1 MKFKE
6 SDEGG
11 RLRNGKAR
19 GISPASRTRAMNGRK
34 NATETIVRSLK
45 ARYEMHDVVGKK
57 KKKHEKTK
65 FLGEKFGHVRK
76 KL

>member
-1 MKFKE
+1 MKFLE
-6 SDEGG
+6 TDEGG

-34 NATETIVRSLK
+34 NATEMQNIES
-45 ARYEMHDVVGKK
+45 KK
-57 KKKHEKTK
+57 KKNIEKTK